1 MSSFVCWVA
10 SFAAVVAYADESL
23 EKLVDETYRRLTD
36 EERIA
41 QISGVTAGV
50 LTDENGN
57 FDAKKAAKRL
67 PHGIGH
73 VCQFAC
79 NRTDEPE
86 SLRKFVADLQEYFVK
101 ESSSHIPAI
110 CHEEVISGLAART
123 ATTYPQQIGI
133 ACTWDAPLLGRKCRE
148 TSEAMQA
155 VGATFA
161 LSPMADVI
169 VNSNWTR
176 LEEGYGESGYLGA
189 VMGTVFVRGL
199 QGEPKDGRIATA
211 ACTKHFLGYG
221 VIGGGHSR
229 SWRDIY
235 EEVIYPHE
243 AMIRVGGAAAVMTSY
258 DQFKGEQA
266 VSSETLI
273 RHLLRGY
280 IGFDGTVVSDYGAVT
295 WGTKGVKDEAEKDT
309 LLKRRAAEAIKAG
322 NDVDL
327 PHGAAYKYALACIEE
342 GLVTREEFEKAV
354 KNSLMLKARL
364 GLLDGERGMGNG
376 EIDLD
381 RPEWRETARKLAE
394 ESVVLLKNDG
404 VLPLCGGERGTYP
417 PSEASAEGGSMRGG
431 NGKRI
436 KIALVG
442 PNANSA
448 WAMLGD
454 YTYQCMQAFW
464 RRNPREWDKPH
475 IVTLKEGL
483 ERVMGNGESA
493 CAEATADERGTV
505 VYERGCGW
513 SNPGDVGVSGGG
525 DPRSE
530 ALSLKLVEASDPT
543 DFDAAVKAG
552 SEADVIVC
560 AMGENFTLCGENRQ
574 RASIRLAGDQEKLVK
589 AMIATGKPVVLV
601 LFGGRNQV
609 ISELVDG
616 CAAILQ
622 AWYPG
627 EEGGTAVAEIL
638 AGKVN
643 PSGKLAMTYPK
654 TESREPLTFGDGS
667 DTPERTQW
675 PFGHGLSYTTFNY
688 RDAKV
693 ERVDDN
699 GAEISFAID
708 NVGDVAGSE
717 VAQVYITAKGEPV
730 RLRGFARVDLDPGE
744 SKRVSVA
751 IPLDLFARWR
761 GEKNGEWVVEPGEYE
776 VRVAASAWDVK
787 ANLAV
792 LIEGEARRFARRTSF
807 FSTASETKVD
817 PQRLDVQKLVDEA
830 AAKGGGRAIVPAGLW
845 LTGAIH
851 LRSNVELHLAEGARL
866 VFTENLDDYL
876 PAVRTSWEGVECMG
890 YSPLVYAYGCTNV
903 ALTGKGALEAIVTD
917 RWRKWGLARKQ
928 NPAHEAAMKT
938 LREWSYAETPVEERE
953 FWKLDGSLMRPP
965 LIQFNRCKGVRIEDV
980 RIRQSPFW
988 TIHLLCSEDC
998 VVRGVDS
1005 FADLK
1010 NSDGIDI
1017 ESCRRVLVE
1026 NCVFE
1031 QGDDAVVVKSG
1042 INHEGRRRAM
1052 PSEEIVIRNCTIN
1065 DGHAMLS
1072 IGSELSGGVKNV
1084 LMEDCHAEKTVNK
1097 VFFVKSNPER
1107 GGFVENVTVRR
1118 IKALDVKYEAVSA
1131 ITDYFWKPGQKTQ
1144 DGVER
1149 ATPVKGITLEDI
1161 VCDSAKSVYMF
1172 RGYPN
1177 EPIRDLTLRNICVA
1191 RTNMP
1196 SVNENVE
1203 GFVCEGVKE

>member
-1 MSSFVCWVA
+1 MSSFVCCGVA
-10 SFAAVVAYADESL
+10 LAAGIASADGDL

-50 LTDENGN
+50 LVDEDGN
-57 FDAKKAAKRL
+57 FDAKKAAKRF

-79 NRTDEPE
+79 NRTDEPA
-86 SLRKFVADLQEYFVK
+86 SLKKFVADLQEYFVN

-133 ACTWDAPLLGRKCRE
+133 ACTWDAPLLERKCRE

-189 VMGTVFVRGL
+189 VMGTAFVRGL

-266 VSSETLI
+266 VSSETLVK
-273 RHLLRGY
+273 HLLRGY

-295 WGTKGVKDEAEKDT
+295 WGTKGVKDEAEKDA
-309 LLKRRAAEAIKAG
+309 LLKRRAADAIKAG

-327 PHGAAYKYALACIEE
+327 PHGAAYKYARACIEE
-342 GLVTREEFEKAV
+342 GLVSREEFETAV
-354 KNSLMLKARL
+354 KNALRLKARL
-364 GLLDGERGMGNG
+364 GLLDCCHCENVANTNFQSQVVIGNNG
-376 EIDLD
+376 TGKTSTLATIDLD
-381 RPEWRETARKLAE
+381 RPAWRETARKLAE

-404 VLPLCGGERGTYP
+404 VLPL
-417 PSEASAEGGSMRGG
+417 
-431 NGKRI
+431 KRNA

-464 RRNPREWDKPH
+464 RRNPRAWDKPH
-475 IVTLKEGL
+475 VVTLKEGL
-483 ERVMGNGESA
+483 ERVTGNGEW
-493 CAEATADERGTV
+493 GTV

-530 ALSLKLVEASDPT
+530 ALSLKLVETSDPT
-543 DFDAAVKAG
+543 DFDAAVRAG
-552 SEADVIVC
+552 AAADVIVC

-574 RASIRLAGDQEKLVK
+574 RASIRLAGEQEKLVQ

-638 AGKVN
+638 VGQVN

-675 PFGHGLSYTTFNY
+675 PFGHGLSYTTFAY
-688 RDAKV
+688 REAKV
-693 ERVDDN
+693 ERVNDE

-708 NVGDVAGSE
+708 NVGDVAGCE
-717 VAQVYITAKGEPV
+717 VAQVYLTAKGEPV
-730 RLRGFARVDLDPGE
+730 RLRGFARVALAPGA

-751 IPLDLFARWR
+751 IPLELFARWR
-761 GEKNGEWVVEPGEYE
+761 GERDGEWVVEPGEYE
-776 VRVAASAWDVK
+776 IRIGASAWDVK
-787 ANLAV
+787 AKLAV
-792 LIEGEARRFARRTSF
+792 QIAGEARRFARRAAF
-807 FSTASETKVD
+807 FAVASE
-817 PQRLDVQKLVDEA
+817 E
-830 AAKGGGRAIVPAGLW
+830 GL
-845 LTGAIH
+845 
-851 LRSNVELHLAEGARL
+851 
-866 VFTENLDDYL
+866 
-876 PAVRTSWEGVECMG
+876 
-890 YSPLVYAYGCTNV
+890 
-903 ALTGKGALEAIVTD
+903 
-917 RWRKWGLARKQ
+917 
-928 NPAHEAAMKT
+928 
-938 LREWSYAETPVEERE
+938 
-953 FWKLDGSLMRPP
+953 
-965 LIQFNRCKGVRIEDV
+965 
-980 RIRQSPFW
+980 
-988 TIHLLCSEDC
+988 
-998 VVRGVDS
+998 
-1005 FADLK
+1005 
-1010 NSDGIDI
+1010 
-1017 ESCRRVLVE
+1017 
-1026 NCVFE
+1026 
-1031 QGDDAVVVKSG
+1031 
-1042 INHEGRRRAM
+1042 
-1052 PSEEIVIRNCTIN
+1052 
-1065 DGHAMLS
+1065 
-1072 IGSELSGGVKNV
+1072 
-1084 LMEDCHAEKTVNK
+1084 
-1097 VFFVKSNPER
+1097 
-1107 GGFVENVTVRR
+1107 
-1118 IKALDVKYEAVSA
+1118 
-1131 ITDYFWKPGQKTQ
+1131 
-1144 DGVER
+1144 
-1149 ATPVKGITLEDI
+1149 
-1161 VCDSAKSVYMF
+1161 
-1172 RGYPN
+1172 
-1177 EPIRDLTLRNICVA
+1177 
-1191 RTNMP
+1191 
-1196 SVNENVE
+1196 
-1203 GFVCEGVKE
+1203 

>member
-1 MSSFVCWVA
+1 MSSFVCCVA
-10 SFAAVVAYADESL
+10 TFAAVAAYAGGSL
-23 EKLVDETYRRLTD
+23 EELVDETYRRLTD
-36 EERIA
+36 EERVA
-41 QISGVTAGV
+41 QISGVTAG
-50 LTDENGN
+50 LLSDENGN
-57 FDAKKAAKRL
+57 FDAKKAAKRF

-86 SLRKFVADLQEYFVK
+86 PLRKFVADLQEFFVK

-133 ACTWDAPLLGRKCRE
+133 ACTWDAPLLERKCRE

-189 VMGTVFVRGL
+189 VMGTAFVKGL
-199 QGEPKDGRIATA
+199 QAANQDSRIATA

-243 AMIRVGGAAAVMTSY
+243 AMIRIGGAAAVMTSY

-273 RHLLRGY
+273 KHLLRGY
-280 IGFDGTVVSDYGAVT
+280 IGFEGTVVSDYGAVT
-295 WGTKGVKDEAEKDT
+295 WGTKGVKDEAAKEA
-309 LLKRRAAEAIKAG
+309 LLKRRAADAIKAG

-364 GLLDGERGMGNG
+364 GLLDGNSWSSKLESEKGVSNNSTLQLQLKTPTH
-376 EIDLD
+376 IDLD

-404 VLPLCGGERGTYP
+404 VLPL
-417 PSEASAEGGSMRGG
+417 
-431 NGKRI
+431 KRNA

-493 CAEATADERGTV
+493 CAEATADERGVGNPPALKLRRTSGERGTV

-530 ALSLKLVEASDPT
+530 ALSLKLVETSDPT

-552 SEADVIVC
+552 SAADVIVC

-638 AGKVN
+638 VGQVN

-654 TESREPLTFGDGS
+654 TESREPLAFGDGS

-693 ERVDDN
+693 ERVNDQ

-717 VAQVYITAKGEPV
+717 VAQVYITAKDEPV

-761 GEKNGEWVVEPGEYE
+761 GEKDGAWVVEPGEYE

-787 ANLAV
+787 AKLAV
-792 LIEGEARRFARRTSF
+792 RIEGEARRFARRTAF
-807 FSTASETKVD
+807 FAVASE
-817 PQRLDVQKLVDEA
+817 E
-830 AAKGGGRAIVPAGLW
+830 GL
-845 LTGAIH
+845 
-851 LRSNVELHLAEGARL
+851 
-866 VFTENLDDYL
+866 
-876 PAVRTSWEGVECMG
+876 
-890 YSPLVYAYGCTNV
+890 
-903 ALTGKGALEAIVTD
+903 
-917 RWRKWGLARKQ
+917 
-928 NPAHEAAMKT
+928 
-938 LREWSYAETPVEERE
+938 
-953 FWKLDGSLMRPP
+953 
-965 LIQFNRCKGVRIEDV
+965 
-980 RIRQSPFW
+980 
-988 TIHLLCSEDC
+988 
-998 VVRGVDS
+998 
-1005 FADLK
+1005 
-1010 NSDGIDI
+1010 
-1017 ESCRRVLVE
+1017 
-1026 NCVFE
+1026 
-1031 QGDDAVVVKSG
+1031 
-1042 INHEGRRRAM
+1042 
-1052 PSEEIVIRNCTIN
+1052 
-1065 DGHAMLS
+1065 
-1072 IGSELSGGVKNV
+1072 
-1084 LMEDCHAEKTVNK
+1084 
-1097 VFFVKSNPER
+1097 
-1107 GGFVENVTVRR
+1107 
-1118 IKALDVKYEAVSA
+1118 
-1131 ITDYFWKPGQKTQ
+1131 
-1144 DGVER
+1144 
-1149 ATPVKGITLEDI
+1149 
-1161 VCDSAKSVYMF
+1161 
-1172 RGYPN
+1172 
-1177 EPIRDLTLRNICVA
+1177 
-1191 RTNMP
+1191 
-1196 SVNENVE
+1196 
-1203 GFVCEGVKE
+1203 